1 MLHFLLYIII
11 PSLLMSEPTDEHFY
25 SGYGH
30 AALRFQC
37 PELETDFVYDYA
49 GERMDNRFPAFMA
62 GRLKMGLEVMET
74 EAYLAR
80 EVAEVHEY
88 PMTIS
93 DTLLYALC
101 TVLDSAY
108 RAGFNRK
115 YDPVTG
121 SCCLMLYRYMNEASR
136 LANIPIRYGPW
147 TEDYDMSIRE
157 LSAKYSTHCPWT
169 DVMYNTLG
177 DASLSNRNLSKPR
190 KVLYPEQLLERWQS
204 ASIITNQYS
213 VIKAGLSSREPSTC
227 SPFLVA
233 GILVALAALFMFT
246 GWKPLQVLFMVLI
259 GAMGL
264 LQTYLLCFS
273 QLPHTGWNCLL
284 LPFNLLP
291 LIFWHWRCYW
301 SLPYAAALAIVILYV
316 NLQPIFSPQSSMSS
330 PLSLFYILVSS
341 AIGLF
346 YIGVFFQ
353 CIKEKPLRLWNM
365 EIRF

>member
-147 TEDYDMSIRE
+147 TEDYYMSIRE

-246 GWKPLQVLFMVLI
+246 GWKPIQVLFIVLI

-291 LIFWHWRCYW
+291 LIFWRWRRYW

-330 PLSLFYILVSS
+330 PLSPFYILVSS